1 MIRRYLVS
9 MLAVAASAHAAAATA
24 AAQCAGDCDTNNSVS
39 ISEVMTCANIFLKRT
54 ELAACPNADSD
65 SDGKVPIYEV
75 VRAARSFLLGCP
87 TQPPTPTPTPTVAP
101 TVTATPTI
109 PPAATATPVPPTA
122 TATPVPPT
130 ATPTPVPPTATAT
143 VPPTAT
149 ATATASVS
157 CGNGL
162 LEKGETCTTCA
173 ADCVIK
179 TCTPSGQTATF
190 LAFFAAGTE
199 VTAVSLDLNYR
210 SNVVQLPGSANE
222 ATVRARITDLPTG
235 GQTIIN
241 DRNYG
246 VRIVKSRTEPLPEG
260 QFFQVQFDRCAGAP
274 APTVED
280 LVCVIDSCSD
290 SFSLPVDSCTCD
302 IVTP

>member
-1 MIRRYLVS
+1 MIRRTLAS
-9 MLAVAASAHAAAATA
+9 FLAVAASAHVAAATA
-24 AAQCAGDCDTNNSVS
+24 AAQCAGDCDTNGAVS
-39 ISEVMTCANIFLKRT
+39 IAEVMTCANIFLKRM

-87 TQPPTPTPTPTVAP
+87 TQPPTPTPTVVP
-101 TVTATPTI
+101 TVTATPTT
-109 PPAATATPVPPTA
+109 PSTATPTPVPPTA
-122 TATPVPPT
+122 TT
-130 ATPTPVPPTATAT
+130 TPVPPTATAT

-149 ATATASVS
+149 VTATASLS

-162 LEKGETCTTCA
+162 LEKGETCASCA
-173 ADCVIK
+173 VDCAVK

-210 SNVVQLPGSANE
+210 SNLVQLPGTANE
-222 ATVRARITDLPTG
+222 ATVRARITGLPAG

-241 DRNYG
+241 DRNHG
-246 VRIVKSRTEPLPEG
+246 VRIVKSRTEPFPEG

-274 APTVED
+274 APTVDD

-290 SFSLPVDSCTCD
+290 SFSLPVDTCTCD